1 MNTIIQIID
10 LNKMFRIKI
19 DKLSYYNIYHII
31 ISMYLSDFNMML
43 DNKLVDCFSETSL
56 DKTDKTK
63 ISNEMNQLNY
73 SKNDKKLKEKIICNS
88 INNIYGKEDKRL
100 IERDRIN
107 GASKNR
113 SNNDTGKFKKSK

>member
-1 MNTIIQIID
+1 MKNTINQIID
-10 LNKMFRIKI
+10 LKKMFKIKI

-56 DKTDKTK
+56 DKTK
-63 ISNEMNQLNY
+63 ISNEINQLNY

-88 INNIYGKEDKRL
+88 NNNIYGKEDKRL

-107 GASKNR
+107 GTSKNR